1 MFLDRSLLTDL
12 ADRAKTHSRTS
23 TWWEMT
29 NQRLGAELDIVFQ
42 GDQVELVVG
51 EVGQLKI
58 RNANFGS
65 IEAKHLFGLDELIIF
80 AWYNLNK
87 DRYRK
92 TLDLGANIGIHSLVM
107 SKLGFEVTAYE
118 PDPIHIEIFKAQL
131 QDNSVKNV
139 FLRTRAIANNSGK
152 MNFTRVIGNTTGSH
166 LTGSKQNPYGDLEY
180 FEVDVD
186 AFRDIV
192 NEGYDFIKMDVE
204 GFEAKLLGSLDPG
217 QIENTEMMLEVGTH
231 ENAIQV
237 WKEIERL
244 GLIAYSQ
251 KNNWNKVTSLT
262 GVPFSYKEGSLFL
275 TSTEGM
281 TWK

>member
-1 MFLDRSLLTDL
+1 LFFDQSLLADL
-12 ADRAKTHSRTS
+12 ADRAQTHSRSS

-42 GDQVELVVG
+42 GDQVELVLG
-51 EVGQLKI
+51 EVGKLKI

-87 DRYRK
+87 NRYRK

-118 PDPIHIEIFKAQL
+118 PDPIHIEIFKSQL
-131 QDNSVKNV
+131 QDNSVKNIS
-139 FLRTRAIANNSGK
+139 LRTRAIAHNSGK

-166 LTGSKQNPYGDLEY
+166 LTGAKQNPYGDLEY

-186 AFRDIV
+186 AFRDTV

-204 GFEAKLLGSLDPG
+204 GFEAKLLGSLDPR
-217 QIENTEMMLEVGTH
+217 QLENTEIMLEIGTY
-231 ENAIQV
+231 ENAMQV
-237 WKEIERL
+237 WKNIERL

-251 KNNWNKVTSLT
+251 KINWNQVTSLS

-275 TSTEGM
+275 TSTVGM
-281 TWK
+281 AWK